1 MDSQHES
8 CTMEAKA
15 GNRGIQNTVETH
27 RHPKPP
33 HTVFTQPLSGNTVIA
48 GGGPAGLTAAYE
60 LTRKGFTCTVLES
73 EKELVGGISR
83 TDSYK
88 GYRFDI
94 GGHRFF
100 SKSDEV
106 NALWNE
112 ILGDHFIK
120 RPRLSR
126 IYYNRKFFD
135 YPLKPVDAFLK
146 LGPVRSA
153 AILLSYFKA
162 RLLPIKNEKSFEDWV
177 VNRFGRK
184 LFETFFK
191 AYTEKVWGMPTS
203 EISADWAAQRIKGL
217 SLVNAVTS
225 VLFKSLRKPGQ
236 NKVIKTLIDE
246 FHYPKYG
253 PGQMWESARDHIRRG
268 GNQVT
273 MDSRVIRIE
282 HDGCRISAFIC
293 RDSQGNETRHTG
305 RNFISTLP
313 LRNLIQSMCPAAPD
327 EVQQAANALKY
338 RDFLT
343 VVLIA
348 DQAETF
354 PDTWIYVHDPEVKL
368 GRVQNFKNWSPFM
381 VPDQTKSSLGL
392 EYFCFEGDGLWSM
405 SDEQLIALGKK
416 EIAQIGLVNDSK
428 IIDGC
433 VVRMPKAYPVY
444 DDEYQQNVK
453 IIRRWLSNFD
463 NLQVAGR
470 NGMHKYNNQDHSM
483 MTALLSARNIMGQGP
498 FDPWCVNTDA
508 EYHEEKIDDNDSNE
522 IAGRLVPRKLAA
534 SA

>member
-1 MDSQHES
+1 
-8 CTMEAKA
+8 
-15 GNRGIQNTVETH
+15 
-27 RHPKPP
+27 
-33 HTVFTQPLSGNTVIA
+33 
-48 GGGPAGLTAAYE
+48 
-60 LTRKGFTCTVLES
+60 
-73 EKELVGGISR
+73 
-83 TDSYK
+83 
-88 GYRFDI
+88 
-94 GGHRFF
+94 
-100 SKSDEV
+100 
-106 NALWNE
+106 
-112 ILGDHFIK
+112 
-120 RPRLSR
+120 
-126 IYYNRKFFD
+126 
-135 YPLKPVDAFLK
+135 
-146 LGPVRSA
+146 
-153 AILLSYFKA
+153 
-162 RLLPIKNEKSFEDWV
+162 
-177 VNRFGRK
+177 
-184 LFETFFK
+184 
-191 AYTEKVWGMPTS
+191 
-203 EISADWAAQRIKGL
+203 
-217 SLVNAVTS
+217 
-225 VLFKSLRKPGQ
+225 
-236 NKVIKTLIDE
+236 
-246 FHYPKYG
+246 
-253 PGQMWESARDHIRRG
+253 MWESARDHIRRG
-268 GNQVT
+268 GNQVA

-508 EYHEEKIDDNDSNE
+508 EYHEEKIDDSDSNE